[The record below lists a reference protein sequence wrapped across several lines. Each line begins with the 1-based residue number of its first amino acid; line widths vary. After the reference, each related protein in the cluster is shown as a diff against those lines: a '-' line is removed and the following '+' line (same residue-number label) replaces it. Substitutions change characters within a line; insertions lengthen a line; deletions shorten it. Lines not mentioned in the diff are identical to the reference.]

1 MKYVVLKINMN
12 EYIYSL
18 TFQKMEPT
26 SSASSS
32 QGAIRER
39 KQHQE
44 ETISRASSEHKEGP
58 GCEHISSVGE
68 YVTIG
73 DKIFQRSDFVN
84 YFSSKTSS
92 DVQREQPRL
101 TGFANPL
108 PLGLASFS
116 FMCLTLGLVN
126 ARVRGVT
133 DLNLLNASFIFG
145 GAVVLLSGLLSFC
158 VGDTFCMTVFGTF
171 GGFWISWGCLNL
183 EQFGVATAYA
193 DNPQALNNILGFYLA
208 GWTVFNFLVMVCSM
222 KSTWGIFLL
231 LLFLDL
237 TFLMLCVGSFT
248 SNVNASMA
256 GGYFGILSSCCGW
269 YSLYCSIANKESSY
283 FPLVAYP
290 MPSASMA

>member
-1 MKYVVLKINMN
+1 
-12 EYIYSL
+12 
-18 TFQKMEPT
+18 MEPIFAT
-26 SSASSS
+26 SSS
-32 QGAIRER
+32 QIAMRGR
-39 KQHQE
+39 KQNQE
-44 ETISRASSEHKEGP
+44 EIISRASSEHKEGP
-58 GCEHISSVGE
+58 VCEHISSVGE

-73 DKIFQRSDFVN
+73 DKIFKRSDFEN
-84 YFSSKTSS
+84 YLSSNPSS
-92 DVQREQPRL
+92 DVRLEQPRP
-101 TGFANPL
+101 TSFANPL

-183 EQFGVATAYA
+183 EQFGVAKAYA

-208 GWTVFNFLVMVCSM
+208 GWTVFNFMVMVCSM

-290 MPSASMA
+290 MPSVHQV

>member
-1 MKYVVLKINMN
+1 M
-12 EYIYSL
+12 
-18 TFQKMEPT
+18 
-26 SSASSS
+26 
-32 QGAIRER
+32 
-39 KQHQE
+39 
-44 ETISRASSEHKEGP
+44 RA
-58 GCEHISSVGE
+58 ISSVGE

-269 YSLYCSIANKESSY
+269 YSLYCSIGKQRKLLFS
-283 FPLVAYP
+283 FVAYP